1 MNLTSVGRGKVL
13 HKMLGIDTHMATTAC
28 DFPLTIQMDLEY
40 SPLGWDRTPIQPN
53 RSGSQVASP
62 IQSTL
67 TLERLPKRLQE
78 TLRPVL
84 NPPRLQTSYLNPNAI
99 YEGDAR
105 HLLRKIEPNSVS
117 VSVWSPPY
125 FVGKSYE
132 SEMSFDDWKELLRE
146 VVALHFPIIKPG
158 GFLVINIADIL
169 CFKDPSMPK
178 IQAEAVSQRRSP
190 VTRDNVLNAMKEHPE
205 ANRYQLAEILN
216 CSEQTI
222 DRRLNGNNIRG
233 GKYESQTRVKIVGG
247 LVENWALSAGFYTH
261 DRRVWVKDA
270 AWENSRWASLSY
282 RSVDEFEYLYFFW
295 KPGVTKVDR
304 SRLTKAEWRDWGS
317 RAVWNFPS
325 VRANDDH
332 EAKFPL
338 ELPTRVIRLLTDP
351 DEIVLDCFL
360 GSGTSAVAAIREGR
374 RYIGIEREPKY
385 VKIAQRAC
393 QRANQPRQTALL
405 D

>member
-1 MNLTSVGRGKVL
+1 
-13 HKMLGIDTHMATTAC
+13 
-28 DFPLTIQMDLEY
+28 
-40 SPLGWDRTPIQPN
+40 
-53 RSGSQVASP
+53 VASP
-62 IQSTL
+62 IQSSL
-67 TLERLPKRLQE
+67 TVERLPKHLQE
-78 TLRPVL
+78 TLRSVL
-84 NPPRLQTSYLNPNAI
+84 NPPQIKRAYLSPNAI

-105 HLLRKIEPNSVS
+105 RLLPQIEPNSIS

-132 SEMSFDDWKELLRE
+132 SGMSFDEWKELLRE
-146 VVALHFPIIKPG
+146 VIALHFPIIKPG
-158 GFLVINIADIL
+158 GFLTINIADIL

-178 IQAEAVSQRRSP
+178 IQAEAVNQRRSP
-190 VTRDNVLNAMKEHPE
+190 ITREDVLLAIENHPGF
-205 ANRYQLAEILN
+205 NRYQLARLLK

-233 GKYESQTRVKIVGG
+233 GKYETQTRVKIVGG
-247 LVENWALSAGFYTH
+247 LVEDWALRAGFYTH

-295 KPGVTKVDR
+295 KPGITKVDR
-304 SRLTKAEWRDWGS
+304 SRLTKDEWRDWGS

-332 EAKFPL
+332 EAKFPI
-338 ELPTRVIRLLTDP
+338 ELPTRVIRLLTEP

-360 GSGTSAVAAIREGR
+360 GSGTSAVAAIREKR

-385 VKIAQRAC
+385 IEIARRAC
-393 QRANQPRQTALL
+393 HGANQPTQRALL